1 MTSKES
7 KALKAGDAV
16 VFSDGV
22 NGVVVSTGNVG
33 VRMKWDDGQDGV
45 IEHDDMQDVSRAKVT
60 A

>member
-22 NGVVVSTGNVG
+22 NGVVVSAGNAG
-33 VRMKWDDGQDGV
+33 VRMKWEDGQEGV
-45 IEHDDMQDVSRAKVT
+45 IHHDDMREVSRATVP